1 MSSTALSTGREV
13 ESQPALSTAPEKVP
27 LEAKSPFEMRVHLG
41 EGVEETDVRTALKTG
56 DLGFLHSFTTGSAV
70 DGPGIRLVAW
80 TTACM
85 FRCQYCHNPDTW
97 TLKNGIPVT
106 LEQAIQEIRKYANGL
121 RAMHGGFTLSGGEPL
136 MQDRFAARL
145 FAAVKAMGVHTA
157 IETNGY
163 FSERL
168 SNEELAT
175 IDLVILD
182 MKAFTQQQHRRVTGL
197 DNAQV
202 LDFARRLS
210 LLRRPMWLRYVLVPG
225 LTDIPEEM
233 LALAQ
238 FCASLGIVERA
249 EILPFHQMGRY
260 KWHKLDIEYQL
271 DNTGPPTNEQV
282 AQAIEIFRA
291 AGLNAS

>member
-1 MSSTALSTGREV
+1 MEV
-13 ESQPALSTAPEKVP
+13 APAPAASPETVS
-27 LEAKSPFEMRVHLG
+27 LEAKSPFEMRIHLG
-41 EGVEETDVRTALKTG
+41 ANIPETDVKTALKTG

-70 DGPGIRLVAW
+70 DGPGLRLVAW

-97 TLKNGIPVT
+97 TLKNGIPVPLT
-106 LEQAIQEIRKYANGL
+106 EAIEEVQRYASGL
-121 RAMHGGFTLSGGEPL
+121 KAMRGGFTLSGGEPL

-145 FAAVKAMGVHTA
+145 FAAVKQMGVHTA

-163 FSERL
+163 YAERL
-168 SNEELAT
+168 TDEELRN

-182 MKAFTQQQHRRVTGL
+182 MKAFTRTQHEIVTGGMHNE
-197 DNAQV
+197 DV
-202 LDFARRLS
+202 LAFCNRLS
-210 LLRRPMWLRYVLVPG
+210 ELKRPMWLRYVLVPG

-233 LALAQ
+233 EAVAD
-238 FCASLGIVERA
+238 FGASLGVIERA

-260 KWHKLDIEYQL
+260 KWERLGLNYKLAGTQSPSQEA
-271 DNTGPPTNEQV
+271 V
-282 AQAIEIFRA
+282 ANAIAIFRD

>member
-1 MSSTALSTGREV
+1 MEIAQAPS
-13 ESQPALSTAPEKVP
+13 PAPETVS

-41 EGVEETDVRTALKTG
+41 ENVPETDVKSALKTG

-106 LEQAIQEIRKYANGL
+106 LEKAIDEVRKYANGL
-121 RAMHGGFTLSGGEPL
+121 KAMHGGFTLSGGEPL

-145 FAAVKAMGVHTA
+145 FAAVKQMGVHTA

-163 FSERL
+163 YGERFSDDEIR
-168 SNEELAT
+168 T

-182 MKAFTQQQHRRVTGL
+182 MKAFTRTQHERVTGL
-197 DNAQV
+197 HNEDV
-202 LDFARRLS
+202 LEFCNRLAE
-210 LLRRPMWLRYVLVPG
+210 LKRPMWLRYVLVPG

-233 LALAQ
+233 
-238 FCASLGIVERA
+238 
-249 EILPFHQMGRY
+249 
-260 KWHKLDIEYQL
+260 
-271 DNTGPPTNEQV
+271 
-282 AQAIEIFRA
+282 
-291 AGLNAS
+291 